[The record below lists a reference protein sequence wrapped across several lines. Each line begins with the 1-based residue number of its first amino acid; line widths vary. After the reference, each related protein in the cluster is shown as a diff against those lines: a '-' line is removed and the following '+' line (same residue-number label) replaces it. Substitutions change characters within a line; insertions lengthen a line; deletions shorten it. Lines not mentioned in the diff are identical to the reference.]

1 MKRVNT
7 KMWLIL
13 ACAFIGVPMLKAQE
27 VQTEVYEEIKT
38 PDGNE
43 DVLFIYNRSGANPNT
58 AGIFQ
63 KNTPVY
69 FNAPSL
75 PRFAVIGKNRK
86 YYLGIGGYV
95 KTTISY
101 DFNGVVNNP
110 VDFITADIER
120 KPGNNGKLQASA
132 ATSNLF
138 FNFVGL
144 PGTANEFGAY
154 VNANFNG
161 ANQTFNLQHAYVT
174 YRGFLMGY
182 TTSLFTDAGAMP
194 PTIDFEG
201 PNSATFVYNTIL
213 SYKYNFNRNWSM
225 AASIEMPL
233 LNTQQLLAEDFEVE
247 NQRVPD
253 IPIYLQYAW
262 NDGGSWVRAS
272 SIFRSMLYNDLNNG
286 ENRSKFGW
294 GVKLSGAAKLC
305 DWMHIYYQG
314 VYGKG
319 ISSYI
324 QDLYGL
330 GLDLATNPNS
340 GEVDRVESWGAYMGV
355 QVNLTKNV
363 FMSTTYG
370 QDRIYMPYGESQAL
384 YGSNEFGN
392 YKYAQYIATNLI
404 WNILPNLQTGI
415 EYLWG
420 RKVNETGGYEKAN
433 RIQTMLQLSF

>member
-1 MKRVNT
+1 
-7 KMWLIL
+7 MWLCL
-13 ACAFIGVPMLKAQE
+13 ACALMGAPMLKAQV
-27 VQTEVYEEIKT
+27 VQTEVMEEIKT
-38 PDGNE
+38 PGGEEDLLFVYYRGNT
-43 DVLFIYNRSGANPNT
+43 NPNT
-58 AGIFQ
+58 VEVFRN
-63 KNTPVY
+63 NTPVY
-69 FNAPSL
+69 YHAASL
-75 PRFAVIGKNRK
+75 PRFAVIGKDRK

-110 VDFITADIER
+110 VDFITSDIYPR
-120 KPGNNGKLQASA
+120 SSGNGAKVQASA

-144 PGTANEFGAY
+144 PGTDNEFGAY
-154 VNANFNG
+154 VNANFAG
-161 ANQTFNLQHAYVT
+161 PGQSFQLQHAYVT

-194 PTIDFEG
+194 PTIDFQG

-213 SYKYNFNRNWSM
+213 SYKYNFNKNWSM
-225 AASIEMPL
+225 AASVEMPML
-233 LNTQQLLAEDFEVE
+233 DITPVASVVASV

-253 IPIYLQYAW
+253 IPLYLQYAW
-262 NDGGSWVRAS
+262 NNGGSWVRAS
-272 SIFRSMLYNDLNNG
+272 SIFRSMMYRDVMKA
-286 ENRSKFGW
+286 ENKNEFGW

-305 DWMHIYYQG
+305 DYLHIYYQG

-319 ISSYI
+319 ISNYI
-324 QDLYGL
+324 QDVNGL
-330 GLDLATNPNS
+330 GLDMVADPNNP
-340 GEVDRVESWGAYMGV
+340 GEMDRVESWGAYMGV
-355 QVNLTKNV
+355 QVNLSRNV

-370 QDRIYMPYGESQAL
+370 QDRVYMPSGQ
-384 YGSNEFGN
+384 GSPDT

-420 RKVNETGGYEKAN
+420 RRVNQNSDYAKAN